1 MRVPF
6 LEMANFSRLPV
17 VSKISS
23 AALYSLY
30 LIGVK
35 AIGGGREVLRF
46 EGIRGGRVEIVA
58 CGGVGGGGLLI
69 RKSMSIAD
77 GGIGLTYGT
86 VGGVGCLGGITGA
99 GAGFVT
105 AGDVGG
111 RFGICEV
118 GDG

>member
-1 MRVPF
+1 
-6 LEMANFSRLPV
+6 
-17 VSKISS
+17 
-23 AALYSLY
+23 
-30 LIGVK
+30 VK
-35 AIGGGREVLRF
+35 AIGGGRELLRF

-58 CGGVGGGGLLI
+58 GGGVAGGGLLI

-86 VGGVGCLGGITGA
+86 VGG
-99 GAGFVT
+99 FVT
-105 AGDVGG
+105 AGGVGG